1 MEFQLSGEY
10 IELIQLLK
18 ASGLAESGAMAKIFV
33 DEGAVVVNGNVEQRR
48 RNKIRRGDIVELEGS
63 RIKVV

>member
-33 DEGAVVVNGNVEQRR
+33 DEGDVTVNGVTEYRR
-48 RNKIRRGDIVELEGS
+48 RNKIKRGD
-63 RIKVV
+63 VVQFKKSTIQVI

>member
-1 MEFQLSGEY
+1 MEFQLNGEY

-18 ASGLAESGAMAKIFV
+18 AAGFAESGAMAKIFV

-48 RNKIRRGDIVELEGS
+48 RNKIRRGDVVEFEGN
-63 RIKVV
+63 RVKVV

>member
-48 RNKIRRGDIVELEGS
+48 RNKIRRGYIVELEGS

>member
-18 ASGLAESGAMAKIFV
+18 ASGLAESGAMAKNFV
-33 DEGAVVVNGNVEQRR
+33 DDGAVKVNGITEYRR
-48 RNKIRRGDIVELEGS
+48 RNKIKRGDHIDFEGNS
-63 RIKVV
+63 ITVK